1 LASISHKTKFLV
13 AGGVVVA
20 LVVFLLSRGEQEV
33 TNYPS
38 QGRDIVAFGDS
49 LVAGVGSNRGG
60 FVDLLG
66 ERVINLGVS
75 GNTTRDALAR
85 INELD
90 DYNPKVVIVL
100 LGGNDFL
107 RKVPEEETFSNLSQ
121 IIQEVQKR
129 GAVVLLLGVRSGI
142 LSNRYDKEFK
152 RLSEELGTAYVSD
165 VLDGVFGHPDLM
177 YDTIHP
183 NDSGYKL
190 IADRVRPELNKL
202 IE

>member
-1 LASISHKTKFLV
+1 MVVLSFVLSH
-13 AGGVVVA
+13 
-20 LVVFLLSRGEQEV
+20 GEREI

-38 QGRDIVAFGDS
+38 GGRDIIAFGDS
-49 LVAGVGSNRGG
+49 LVEGVGSANGG
-60 FVDLLG
+60 FVSLLG
-66 ERVINLGVS
+66 EDVINLGVS
-75 GNTTRDALAR
+75 GNTTGDALAR

-90 DYNPKVVIVL
+90 NYNPKVVIVL

-107 RKVPEEETFSNLSQ
+107 RKVPESETFANLSK
-121 IIQEVQKR
+121 IIEDVQKR

-142 LSNRYDKEFK
+142 LSNRYDKEFG
-152 RLSEELGTAYVSD
+152 RLSEKFGTAYVSD

-183 NDSGYKL
+183 NDRGYSL
-190 IADRVRPELNKL
+190 IASRVKPELKKL